1 MNNKIYIIGGL
12 GAGKS
17 FFAKKLS
24 EKIRI
29 ESFAMDQI
37 VFRGEVSEFEERGEE
52 ERNTIFEDT
61 VKKDQWILEGTFT
74 EDWILSGLR
83 RSSQIIYLKTSPLVR
98 LYRFIKRTLP
108 EGISKQSDLLGRVK
122 LVLGFRH
129 KEWDRT
135 STKYEQLLEPFKDK
149 VIILKSKKEIE
160 DFLQAMEPLTIN
172 H

>member
-61 VKKDQWILEGTFT
+61 RPLSKPSPIL
-74 EDWILSGLR
+74 
-83 RSSQIIYLKTSPLVR
+83 
-98 LYRFIKRTLP
+98 
-108 EGISKQSDLLGRVK
+108 
-122 LVLGFRH
+122 
-129 KEWDRT
+129 
-135 STKYEQLLEPFKDK
+135 
-149 VIILKSKKEIE
+149 
-160 DFLQAMEPLTIN
+160 
-172 H
+172 